1 MKSLFKLK
9 IPFVLLF
16 SLLITTTAQAQSRN
30 IHFFGSY
37 NRSFGNITASVSSS
51 LGYPYYDEIDQLR
64 NGSVNQ
70 FEVGGFINS
79 WGLGIIHNTYAADAT
94 TSFENYDYNG
104 DARMDNGVLSDHLNL
119 KFTGL
124 EVLWKKTVLTPRLDV
139 LWKFAIGIQSYTI
152 DKSAQFSNAYYSLN
166 TNNQILKGSILTA
179 LIGAGFDYHIS
190 KVISVGVETSLLP
203 AKYKKLKENDNE
215 YSIDDNVSRL
225 STGLKLTLT
234 L

>member
-16 SLLITTTAQAQSRN
+16 TLLVTTTTQAQSRN

-37 NRSFGNITASVSSS
+37 NRSFGNIIASVGLSSGDPIS
-51 LGYPYYDEIDQLR
+51 EEANKLR

-94 TSFENYDYNG
+94 TNFGNYYTGDVLLEN
-104 DARMDNGVLSDHLNL
+104 ASISDKLRL

-124 EVLWKKTVLTPRLDV
+124 EILYRKAIFNSLLNVLCKCAVGMQTY
-139 LWKFAIGIQSYTI
+139 AI
-152 DKSAQFSNAYYSLN
+152 DKGVQYPNSQYPDLYIY
-166 TNNQILKGSILTA
+166 QKRVGSIVA
-179 LIGAGFDYHIS
+179 SLIGVGLDYHINRI
-190 KVISVGVETSLLP
+190 ISIGIETSILP
-203 AKYKKLKENDNE
+203 CTYKKLKENGTD
-215 YSIDDNVSRL
+215 YSTDENVSRL

>member
-16 SLLITTTAQAQSRN
+16 SLLITTTAQGQSHN

-37 NRSFGNITASVSSS
+37 NRSFGNIIASAGSS
-51 LGYPYYDEIDQLR
+51 LGDPVSVEANKLR

-124 EVLWKKTVLTPRLDV
+124 EVLNKQTVFTPRLEV
-139 LWKFAIGIQSYTI
+139 LWKLAIGIQSYTI
-152 DKSAQFSNAYYSLN
+152 DKSAQFSNCLLY
-166 TNNQILKGSILTA
+166 
-179 LIGAGFDYHIS
+179 
-190 KVISVGVETSLLP
+190 TS
-203 AKYKKLKENDNE
+203 D
-215 YSIDDNVSRL
+215 
-225 STGLKLTLT
+225 
-234 L
+234 

>member
-16 SLLITTTAQAQSRN
+16 SLLTTTTTQAQSHN

-37 NRSFGNITASVSSS
+37 NRSFGNIIASVNSS
-51 LGYPYYDEIDQLR
+51 LQYPFHDEIDKLR

-79 WGLGIIHNTYAADAT
+79 WGLGILHNTYATDAT
-94 TSFENYDYNG
+94 TSFENYDING
-104 DARMDNGVLSDHLNL
+104 DARMDNGVISDHLSL

-152 DKSAQFSNAYYSLN
+152 DNSTQFSDTYSQ
-166 TNNQILKGSILTA
+166 NNDFQTLKGSIITTL
-179 LIGAGFDYHIS
+179 LGAGFDYHIS
-190 KVISVGVETSLLP
+190 KLISVGVETSLLP
-203 AKYKKLKENDNE
+203 AKYKKLKQNGSD
-215 YSIDDNVSRL
+215 YSTDENVSRL

>member
-1 MKSLFKLK
+1 MKNQS
-9 IPFVLLF
+9 LLF
-16 SLLITTTAQAQSRN
+16 IIAIILLFPLTTTNAQSKS

-37 NRSFGNITASVSSS
+37 DRSFGYLTASVSSS
-51 LGYPYYDEIDQLR
+51 LRYPEYDEVSKLK

-70 FEVGGFINS
+70 FEVGAFINS
-79 WGLGIIHNTYAADAT
+79 WGLGIIHNSYSADAT

-104 DARMDNGVLSDHLNL
+104 DARMDNGVLSDHLSL

-124 EVLWKKTVLTPRLDV
+124 EVLWKKSVLTPRLDV
-139 LWKFAIGIQSYTI
+139 LWKFAVGIQSYTI
-152 DKSAQFSNAYYSLN
+152 DKSAQFSNAYYPIN
-166 TNNQILKGSILTA
+166 TNTQKLTGSIFTG

-203 AKYKKLKENDNE
+203 GKYKKLKDKTNDYNTYE
-215 YSIDDNVSRL
+215 DNVSRL

>member
-9 IPFVLLF
+9 ILFVLLY
-16 SLLITTTAQAQSRN
+16 SLLVTSTTQAQSRN

-37 NRSFGNITASVSSS
+37 NRSFGNIIAPVSSS
-51 LGYPYYDEIDQLR
+51 LEYPYSVEIDQLR

-79 WGLGIIHNTYAADAT
+79 WGLGIIHNTYTADAT
-94 TSFENYDYNG
+94 TSFENSDING
-104 DARMDNGVLSDHLNL
+104 DRRMDNGVLSDNLKL

-124 EVLWKKTVLTPRLDV
+124 EVLWKKSVLTPRLDV
-139 LWKFAIGIQSYTI
+139 LWKFAVGIQSYTI
-152 DKSAQFSNAYYSLN
+152 DKSTQFSDTYSQNSDFQTLN
-166 TNNQILKGSILTA
+166 GSIFTTL
-179 LIGAGFDYHIS
+179 LGAGFDYHIS
-190 KVISVGVETSLLP
+190 KVISVGIETSLLP
-203 AKYKKLKENDNE
+203 AKYKKLKANGSE
-215 YSIDDNVSRL
+215 YSTDDNVSRL

>member
-16 SLLITTTAQAQSRN
+16 SILTTTTTQAQSRN

-37 NRSFGNITASVSSS
+37 NRSFGNIIASVNSS
-51 LGYPYYDEIDQLR
+51 LQYPFHDEIDKLR

-79 WGLGIIHNTYAADAT
+79 WGLGILHNTYAADAT
-94 TSFENYDYNG
+94 TSFENSDIDYDG
-104 DARMDNGVLSDHLNL
+104 RMDNGVISDHLSL

-139 LWKFAIGIQSYTI
+139 LWKFAIGIQSYSI
-152 DKSAQFSNAYYSLN
+152 DKSEQFSNAYHQNSNNSTLN
-166 TNNQILKGSILTA
+166 GSILTT
-179 LIGAGFDYHIS
+179 LLGGGFDYHIS

-203 AKYKKLKENDNE
+203 AKYKKLKKNGSD
-215 YSIDDNVSRL
+215 YSTDENVSRL

>member
-16 SLLITTTAQAQSRN
+16 SLLITTTTQAQARN

-37 NRSFGNITASVSSS
+37 NRSFGNIIASVGSSS
-51 LGYPYYDEIDQLR
+51 GDPISEEANKLR

-94 TSFENYDYNG
+94 TSFGNYYTGDVLLEN
-104 DARMDNGVLSDHLNL
+104 ASISDKLRL

-124 EVLWKKTVLTPRLDV
+124 EILYRKAIFNSLLNVLCKCAVGMQTY
-139 LWKFAIGIQSYTI
+139 AI
-152 DKSAQFSNAYYSLN
+152 DKGVQYPNSQYPDLYIYQRRA
-166 TNNQILKGSILTA
+166 GSIVAT
-179 LIGAGFDYHIS
+179 LISTGLDYNIN
-190 KVISVGVETSLLP
+190 KKISVGIEASFLP
-203 AKYKKLKENDNE
+203 CTYKTLKKDGYNNTANE
-215 YSIDDNVSRL
+215 NVSRL

>member
-9 IPFVLLF
+9 IPFFLLF
-16 SLLITTTAQAQSRN
+16 SLLITTTTQAQSRN

-37 NRSFGNITASVSSS
+37 NRSFGNIIASVNSS
-51 LGYPYYDEIDQLR
+51 LQYPFHDEIDKLR

-79 WGLGIIHNTYAADAT
+79 WGLGILHNTYVANAT
-94 TSFENYDYNG
+94 TSFENADIDN
-104 DARMDNGVLSDHLNL
+104 DKRMDNGVIGDHLNL

-124 EVLWKKTVLTPRLDV
+124 ELLWKKRVLTPRLDV
-139 LWKFAIGIQSYTI
+139 FWKFAIGIQSYTI
-152 DKSAQFSNAYYSLN
+152 DKSEQFSNTYYQNSSNLTLN
-166 TNNQILKGSILTA
+166 GSILTTF
-179 LIGAGFDYHIS
+179 LGGGFDYHIS
-190 KVISVGVETSLLP
+190 KLISVGVETSLLP
-203 AKYKKLKENDNE
+203 AKYKKIKASGSDY
-215 YSIDDNVSRL
+215 YSTDENVSRL

>member
-16 SLLITTTAQAQSRN
+16 SLLITTTTQAQARK
-30 IHFFGSY
+30 IHIFGSY
-37 NRSFGNITASVSSS
+37 NRSFGNIIASVGSSAGDPIS
-51 LGYPYYDEIDQLR
+51 EEANKLR

-79 WGLGIIHNTYAADAT
+79 WGLGILHNTYTADAT
-94 TSFENYDYNG
+94 TSFENSDIDYDG
-104 DARMDNGVLSDHLNL
+104 RMDNGVISDHLSL

-139 LWKFAIGIQSYTI
+139 LWKFAIGIQFYSI
-152 DKSAQFSNAYYSLN
+152 DKNEQFSNAYHQNSNNSTLN
-166 TNNQILKGSILTA
+166 GSILTTF
-179 LIGAGFDYHIS
+179 LGGGFDYHIN

-203 AKYKKLKENDNE
+203 AKYKKLKQNGSDYSTNE
-215 YSIDDNVSRL
+215 NVSRL